1 MWYVLRGNYKSSYKE
16 TITMNEKR
24 THLISCPSAHMEPE
38 RIHAAS
44 DRSIDITYA
53 VHIVLRH
60 SGDRTL
66 ELIARQV

>member
-1 MWYVLRGNYKSSYKE
+1 
-16 TITMNEKR
+16 MNEKR

-38 RIHAAS
+38 RIRAAS
-44 DRSIDITYA
+44 DKTIDITYA
-53 VHIVLRH
+53 VHVTLRH

>member
-1 MWYVLRGNYKSSYKE
+1 
-16 TITMNEKR
+16 MNEKR

-38 RIHAAS
+38 RIHTAS
-44 DRSIDITYA
+44 DHTIDITYA
-53 VHIVLRH
+53 VHVTLRH